1 MAKNQMFDLDAQ
13 RARWIG
19 GRGGTPGNE
28 QSLQRANTRHTYARI
43 RTSTAKFV
51 RAQNPDGS
59 IIPFQ
64 FSFLPTWFLPA
75 SGSQRPQSDG
85 ESSTQEVKFH
95 IVLEPLVFGFL
106 PESLIPGIAFLVIL
120 LIPIALL
127 VPKVNAAFA
136 KLADRARKG
145 KGKIE

>member
-1 MAKNQMFDLDAQ
+1 MAKNQNFDL
-13 RARWIG
+13 RVPWTG
-19 GRGGTPGNE
+19 GRGGTPRNQQG
-28 QSLQRANTRHTYARI
+28 LQRADTRHTYARI
-43 RTSTAKFV
+43 RASTAKFV

-59 IIPFQ
+59 IVPFQ
-64 FSFLPTWFLPA
+64 FSFFPTWFLPA
-75 SGSQRPQSDG
+75 PGSQRPQSDW
-85 ESSTQEVKFH
+85 ERNRQEIKFH

-106 PESLIPGIAFLVIL
+106 PESLIPGIAFLVTL

-127 VPKVNAAFA
+127 IPKVNAAFA